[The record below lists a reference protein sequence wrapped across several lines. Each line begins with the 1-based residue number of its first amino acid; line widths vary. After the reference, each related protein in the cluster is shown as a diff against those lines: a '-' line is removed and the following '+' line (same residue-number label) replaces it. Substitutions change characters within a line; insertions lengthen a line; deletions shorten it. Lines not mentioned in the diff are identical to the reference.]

1 MNILILTAATGG
13 GHIQASRALEAS
25 LKEANPLAQVEVV
38 DGLKYINKCVDK
50 IISGSYLILAKY
62 LKRTY
67 KKLYELTDRD
77 SAIAVIVE
85 KLTLFLG
92 LKLLKLVNEVN
103 PDVIVVTHPFLAG
116 MISVLKGKK
125 RISAI
130 CVCIMTDYEAHK
142 SWLHPNI
149 DVYSVAWEHMVE
161 EMTFK
166 GIPREKVYP
175 FGIPVNKNFFN
186 RDEKIGNDLMDELG
200 LDKNLFTIL
209 IMSGSF
215 GVNNIKK
222 IYKELGEIP
231 LKFQVVIL
239 TGSNKKLFNTMQKM
253 VKSCDKPTRIVK
265 FTRDVH
271 RYMNMADILITK
283 PGGMTVS
290 ESLAADLPLVVFDAI
305 PGQEEANTK
314 FLVDN
319 GRAITIGKGEGCK
332 KVIEGLLRDEKK
344 LKALKDNCI
353 AFDKSNSVD
362 NLMKVIMKENL
373 KVVKEQ
379 GIR

>member
-25 LKEANPLAQVEVV
+25 LKETNPLAQVEVV
-38 DGLKYINKCVDK
+38 DGLKYINKFVDK

-92 LKLLKLVNEVN
+92 LKLLKLVNTVN
-103 PDVIVVTHPFLAG
+103 PDVIIVTHPFLTG

-125 RISAI
+125 KISAT

-149 DVYSVAWEHMVE
+149 DIYSVAWEHMVE
-161 EMTFK
+161 EMVLK
-166 GIPREKVYP
+166 GIPKEKVYP

-186 RDEKIGNDLMDELG
+186 RDKKIGNALIEELG
-200 LDKNLFTIL
+200 LDKDLFTIL

-215 GVNNIKK
+215 GVSNIKR
-222 IYKELGEIP
+222 IYEELCEIP

-239 TGSNKKLFNTMQKM
+239 TGSNNKLYKTMQHK
-253 VKSCDKPTRIVK
+253 VKNCSKPTRIVK
-265 FTRDVH
+265 FTKEVY
-271 RYMNMADILITK
+271 RYMNMADIIITK

-290 ESLAADLPLVVFDAI
+290 ESLASNLPLVVFDAI

-314 FLVDN
+314 FLVDS

-344 LKALKDNCI
+344 LKDLKENCI

-362 NLMKVIMKENL
+362 NLMEVIMQENIKE
-373 KVVKEQ
+373 VKEA
-379 GIR
+379 GLN